1 MFSESHPKRDRILAV
16 DDIPDNLTIAQT
28 ILEYEGYEV
37 NLVADGKTAL
47 EMIEQSPP
55 DLVLLDVMMPDMDGY
70 EVTYRIRQNT
80 KLPYIPILLITASNQ
95 SNVVK
100 GLDAGADEFIRKPVE
115 IDELLARVRTL
126 LRLKKSIDERD
137 RTAHLREDF
146 VSRFTHDL
154 RTPLVAANRVLKL
167 MQQGSFFELSAELD
181 ELLNGMISSN
191 NDLLQMVNN
200 LLEVYCHEAGCKNL
214 ELESFDIQHLVH
226 EVVQELSPLALE
238 KGLPLNLN
246 SQIQDLILVGDR
258 IELRRVLTNLVGNG
272 IKFTDVGHIEVRLGI
287 DETCLSSGTKTS
299 YNPQLLIEIEDTGS
313 GISPEEQATLFERF
327 RKGKSG
333 RSGNGLGLY
342 LAKRIIAAHHGKIEL
357 SSELGR
363 GSLFKIHLP
372 LEQSEDVL
380 EQSL

>member
-1 MFSESHPKRDRILAV
+1 MFSEFHPKRDRILAV

-47 EMIEQSPP
+47 EMIEKSPP

-70 EVTYRIRQNT
+70 EVTYRIRQNN
-80 KLPYIPILLITASNQ
+80 KLPYIPILLITASDQ
-95 SNVVK
+95 SNVVR

-154 RTPLVAANRVLKL
+154 RTPLVAANRILKL
-167 MQQGSFFELSAELD
+167 MQQGSFFELSTEL
-181 ELLNGMISSN
+181 EEMLVGMISSN

-214 ELESFDIQHLVH
+214 ELESFHIQNLVH
-226 EVVQELSPLALE
+226 EVIQELSPLALE
-238 KGLPLNLN
+238 KGLPLNLDN
-246 SQIQDLILVGDR
+246 QIKDLILVGDR
-258 IELRRVLTNLVGNG
+258 IELRRVLTNLIGNA
-272 IKFTDVGHIEVRLGI
+272 IKFTDVGQIEVRLRI
-287 DETCLSSGTKTS
+287 DALSPNSEAQT
-299 YNPQLLIEIEDTGS
+299 NDHPQLLIEIKDTGS
-313 GISPEEQATLFERF
+313 GISPEEQVTLFERF
-327 RKGKSG
+327 RKGKNG

-342 LAKRIIAAHHGKIEL
+342 LANRIITAHHGKIKL
-357 SSELGR
+357 SSEPGR
-363 GSLFKIHLP
+363 GSLFQIYLP
-372 LEQSEDVL
+372 LEQSQQVL
-380 EQSL
+380 